1 MIETFQSTNLLEH
14 LMLLLNDQIQC
25 NEIFHCL
32 HPSWCLSLIANIVH
46 LAEICAETEQFEK
59 DSSTVFIVS
68 FILLFLFVNKVNVFN
83 QFKKKI
89 FFLMISF
96 INNKMYSFFI

>member
-68 FILLFLFVNKVNVFN
+68 FVLWFLFTNKINIFN
-83 QFKKKI
+83 QLKKKNFFYFII
-89 FFLMISF
+89 FY
-96 INNKMYSFFI
+96 K